1 MGRLLQWCGAMS
13 ELVGRFLA
21 LALLA
26 VATMTTACSGQ
37 AGRDLAETRTTTPII
52 DGTLAN
58 EYPESALLDLY
69 QGGQLSQACSGSLVA
84 PQVVLTAGHCVVGV
98 DEWVV
103 TLPYAHQQRAHATF
117 GEVYDYQATGENVN
131 PASHDIGLVFL
142 DVPLYLVDWPALA
155 QDELSSGSM
164 VVNIGRIQS
173 GTYSTTDLFV
183 SSPVYVSEAGDQ
195 GFPFDYAA
203 RDTIQNGDSGGPT
216 ELVDVTP
223 HVIVAVNS
231 GVGGTIEVLAR
242 VDLLAWWIAQEE
254 GTHGGQPPGQSVDP
268 GGPGGDDGGPNGD
281 QGGSNGGPY
290 WTTHGQQGSS
300 HGCGATPSRSTG
312 ADALILLAVAM
323 LAARARLV
331 RATLSRRRPAD
342 RLERDLRE

>member
-1 MGRLLQWCGAMS
+1 MS
-13 ELVGRFLA
+13 ERPRPTLA
-21 LALLA
+21 LALLLAA
-26 VATMTTACSGQ
+26 VTAACSGQ
-37 AGRDLAETRTTTPII
+37 GPEAAQTRTTTPIV
-52 DGTLAN
+52 DGTVAN

-69 QGGQLSQACSGSLVA
+69 QGGQFSQACSGSLVA

-103 TLPYAHQQRAHATF
+103 TLPYAHQQRSHATY

-131 PASHDIGLVFL
+131 PDSHDIGLVFL

-155 QDELSSGSM
+155 SAEVSSGSM

-173 GTYSTTDLFV
+173 GHYSNANLFV
-183 SSPVYVSEAGDQ
+183 SSPVIVSEAGDQ

-216 ELVDVTP
+216 ELVDVSP

-231 GVGGTIEVLAR
+231 GVGGNTEVLAR

-254 GTHGGQPPGQSVDP
+254 ATHGGQPPGQTVDP
-268 GGPGGDDGGPNGD
+268 GGSGGSGGGQNAD
-281 QGGSNGGPY
+281 QGGSGGSPY
-290 WTTHGQQGSS
+290 WTTHGQQGTG
-300 HGCGATPSRSTG
+300 HGCAAAPGMSTG
-312 ADALILLAVAM
+312 VDALAVATFAL
-323 LAARARLV
+323 LAATLRRR
-331 RATLSRRRPAD
+331 RATY
-342 RLERDLRE
+342 RLEGNLRK